1 MPPDAHS
8 ISASRPA
15 VLDTQWGH
23 PLHLLDAELGPNFRT
38 KFEGFY
44 F

>member
-1 MPPDAHS
+1 MPVPFAPP
-8 ISASRPA
+8 ISLSQHARSDLP
-15 VLDTQWGH
+15 
-23 PLHLLDAELGPNFRT
+23 PNFRT